1 MVLLKSY
8 LHYKGEI
15 TNEDIRLFLILLCMM
30 QRWSDNMQWMRCP
43 CDKIYK
49 MADIGDFLQQ
59 YIQSDVFYRIIKKNS
74 DRTFDLMVLIRR
86 ADGGVYEERCIYN
99 ISSYHFSFIAKNNIS
114 ME

>member
-1 MVLLKSY
+1 MIICNGCAVHVIKF
-8 LHYKGEI
+8 
-15 TNEDIRLFLILLCMM
+15 TRWQILA
-30 QRWSDNMQWMRCP
+30 
-43 CDKIYK
+43 I
-49 MADIGDFLQQ
+49 FLQQ

-74 DRTFDLMVLIRR
+74 GRTFDLMVLIRR

>member
-1 MVLLKSY
+1 
-8 LHYKGEI
+8 
-15 TNEDIRLFLILLCMM
+15 
-30 QRWSDNMQWMRCP
+30 MQWMRCP

>member
-1 MVLLKSY
+1 
-8 LHYKGEI
+8 
-15 TNEDIRLFLILLCMM
+15 
-30 QRWSDNMQWMRCP
+30 MQWMRCP

-86 ADGGVYEERCIYN
+86 ADGGV
-99 ISSYHFSFIAKNNIS
+99 
-114 ME
+114 

>member
-1 MVLLKSY
+1 
-8 LHYKGEI
+8 
-15 TNEDIRLFLILLCMM
+15 
-30 QRWSDNMQWMRCP
+30 MQWMRCP

-86 ADGGVYEERCIYN
+86 ADGGIYKVMG
-99 ISSYHFSFIAKNNIS
+99 HS
-114 ME
+114 MLNMCQMARFVGKYSLHCLR